1 LKWLHIGEIIR
12 TNAQKYPNK
21 LAVKDSNRSLTN
33 EEYDTRTNKLANG
46 LLARGL
52 RKGDKIAVLSNNRI
66 EFMEIYAAAAKAGL
80 IIVPLNFRL
89 LPKDLYWI
97 VKNAECK
104 MVIVES
110 RYYDIT
116 ITNWDLVIEFGL
128 DTLIHIVI
136 GDIPVKDNWGYY
148 EDIINDEEDNYPSI
162 DVYQEDTWILL
173 YTSGTTGRP
182 KGVVRSHRSYISFFL
197 INAAEFSFTPEDY
210 GLVLMPLSHVNST
223 FYSFVFTYIG
233 ASVYVHLEYG
243 FNAEEVLK
251 ILDHEKITF
260 TSLIPTHFNLILTLP
275 EEVKKK
281 YDLSSIRSLLT
292 SSAPA
297 TKVMKYGVMELFKEV
312 KLFEAYGSTEAGL
325 VTILRPED
333 QLKKVGSIGKECIGS
348 DQIRILDPD
357 TREPVILG
365 EIGELFSRSPMQMT
379 SYYKLAEKTAAS
391 MDDDFFSAGD
401 MAKADEDGYYYLV
414 DRKANMIITGGEHV
428 FPSEVEKT
436 LTDHPTVLE
445 CAVVGLQD
453 LKWGEAVTAIC
464 ALVSDGEPSD
474 ALAEEIQEYCKERLP
489 RFKVP
494 KQVLFI
500 DHDDIPR
507 TGSGKIIHR
516 VLRERYNDQ
525 LQENNSAH

>member
-1 LKWLHIGEIIR
+1 
-12 TNAQKYPNK
+12 
-21 LAVKDSNRSLTN
+21 
-33 EEYDTRTNKLANG
+33 
-46 LLARGL
+46 
-52 RKGDKIAVLSNNRI
+52 
-66 EFMEIYAAAAKAGL
+66 
-80 IIVPLNFRL
+80 
-89 LPKDLYWI
+89 
-97 VKNAECK
+97 
-104 MVIVES
+104 
-110 RYYDIT
+110 
-116 ITNWDLVIEFGL
+116 
-128 DTLIHIVI
+128 
-136 GDIPVKDNWGYY
+136 
-148 EDIINDEEDNYPSI
+148 
-162 DVYQEDTWILL
+162 
-173 YTSGTTGRP
+173 
-182 KGVVRSHRSYISFFL
+182 
-197 INAAEFSFTPEDY
+197 
-210 GLVLMPLSHVNST
+210 
-223 FYSFVFTYIG
+223 
-233 ASVYVHLEYG
+233 
-243 FNAEEVLK
+243 VLK